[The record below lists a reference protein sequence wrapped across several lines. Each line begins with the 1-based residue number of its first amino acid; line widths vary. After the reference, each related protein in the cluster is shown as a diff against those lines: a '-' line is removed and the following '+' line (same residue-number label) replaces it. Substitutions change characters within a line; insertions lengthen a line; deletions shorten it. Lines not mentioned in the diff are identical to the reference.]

1 MSGDVPGDLGARLHR
16 SHSHISSAS
25 QLTCDVSLSD
35 EELGGEHSARRLLS
49 NCDEVVAAA
58 PGVTRG
64 GASDLPRAPSQP
76 PRAAAPSSLSAAT
89 SPYDVSALHTELAR
103 LQLALQEE
111 EAAGA
116 ARIAQVR
123 RLAEMEAEAK
133 VRSPVPLLSQAARW
147 HTQVAQWHAQ
157 VAGCG
162 TLAVFFFWFWTRR
175 RFLLLS
181 VWHKSL

>member
-111 EAAGA
+111 ED
-116 ARIAQVR
+116 
-123 RLAEMEAEAK
+123 
-133 VRSPVPLLSQAARW
+133 
-147 HTQVAQWHAQ
+147 
-157 VAGCG
+157 
-162 TLAVFFFWFWTRR
+162 
-175 RFLLLS
+175 
-181 VWHKSL
+181 